1 MPETVIVENREQF
14 KRYCQREVCNN
25 MLLLPPEFDE
35 LFVDLLLKS
44 FDAGMIIGQGKAAT
58 IEVTE

>member
-35 LFVDLLLKS
+35 IFVDLLLKA
-44 FDAGMIIGQGKAAT
+44 FDAGMMIGQGKSISFEST
-58 IEVTE
+58 D